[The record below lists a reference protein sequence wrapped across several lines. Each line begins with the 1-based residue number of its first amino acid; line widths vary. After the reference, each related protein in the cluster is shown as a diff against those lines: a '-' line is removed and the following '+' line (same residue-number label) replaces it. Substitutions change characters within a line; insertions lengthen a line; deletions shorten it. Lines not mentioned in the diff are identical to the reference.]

1 MNALFSVTCRAV
13 LRRRTAAFIM
23 VLTVAVGVCAAV
35 VLQGLARRQ
44 ERERQRVCEET
55 VITCAVTD
63 VNGGRR
69 DSLGLPDTV
78 LARLLGRNDPEGNR
92 FPEVIEHV
100 RAITEFPIDLPAQSI
115 VAGILT
121 VDSDTGLT
129 EAEGGKVTFYD
140 GWDESALLTD
150 RRLCLI
156 PEGMQTEM
164 RDGVEVVH
172 VVSEAFDTDLRVI
185 GTYRGGS
192 GRLYCPFYIR
202 WRDDE
207 TSLRFAKNCSF
218 DIRDNSQLEE
228 TKQRLFGYFVE
239 ASVDREFDGTRYGI
253 VVQDELYRT
262 TLERIDENLRT
273 LRVLLP
279 VLLALFCALGFF
291 VSSLSTRGRRREFAV
306 MRCLG
311 MKRGRIFGLIFSEQL
326 LLAIPS
332 ALLGL
337 LCGAAFGGL
346 SRRALGSAALLLVL
360 FLAGTAVSVLRV
372 TDVSVMKLMKS
383 EEE

>member
-13 LRRRTAAFIM
+13 LRRRATALLL
-23 VLTVAVGVCAAV
+23 VLTVAVGTCAAV
-35 VLQGLARRQ
+35 VLQGLMRRQ
-44 ERERQRVCEET
+44 EEERLRVCEET

-78 LARLLGRNDPEGNR
+78 LARLLGRNDPEDNR
-92 FPEVIEHV
+92 FPEVIENV
-100 RAITEFPIDLPAQSI
+100 RAITEFPIDLPEESLVRGI
-115 VAGILT
+115 VSVASDPALT
-121 VDSDTGLT
+121 AD
-129 EAEGGKVTFYD
+129 EGGSVTFYD

-150 RRLCLI
+150 QRLCLI
-156 PEGMQTEM
+156 PEGLQTEL
-164 RDGVEVVH
+164 RDGTEVVH
-172 VVSEAFDTDLRVI
+172 VVSEAFDTDLQVI
-185 GTYRGGS
+185 GTYRGG
-192 GRLYCPFYIR
+192 GGYLYCPFYIR

-218 DIRDNSQLEE
+218 DIRDNFRLEE

-239 ASVDREFDGTRYGI
+239 ASVDREFDGTRYGV
-253 VVQDELYRT
+253 VVQDDLYLA
-262 TLERIDENLRT
+262 TLKHIAENLRT

-291 VSSLSTRGRRREFAV
+291 VSSLSARGRKREFAV

-311 MKRGRIFGLIFSEQL
+311 MKRGRMVFLIFSEQL

-332 ALLGL
+332 GVVGF
-337 LCGAAFGGL
+337 LCGAAIGGL
-346 SRRALGSAALLLVL
+346 QWKSVWNAAALLVL
-360 FLAGTAVSVLRV
+360 FLAGSAVSALCV
-372 TDVSVMKLMKS
+372 TKVSVMKLMRS